1 MINFNDF
8 KKITLAD
15 KPIFDAFYAKYPV
28 VHSDNMFTTMVSWG
42 EYVDY
47 RYLSIEENIV
57 IMTKLKNGNIQFR
70 APLGKQNPTLVH
82 EVLKLAVREGG
93 NIPFVF
99 VDKNTK
105 EWIHASFPKLDFF
118 EDRIFF
124 DYVYLSSDLAE
135 LTGTA
140 YAAIRNRLN
149 KFQKNHTYT
158 FEVVTKN
165 NIDEVQEFLKRW
177 CLWKDC
183 ASDELLE
190 NERKAMA
197 YSMAHFFDLGLSG
210 LAIRINGIIEAIA
223 VFEQMNQNT
232 AVVHYEKGSPDFDGI
247 YKAINR
253 ETAQLLKDKFQYINR
268 ETDMGVPGLRKA
280 KLSYRPHHLVEVF
293 SVEKKNIF
301 F

>member
-1 MINFNDF
+1 MINIDDF

-15 KPIFDAFYAKYPV
+15 KPILDAFYTKYPV

-47 RYLSIEENIV
+47 RYVFIGENIV
-57 IMTKLKNGNIQFR
+57 IMTKLKNGNVQFR
-70 APLGKQNPTLVH
+70 APLGKQNPTLVR

-93 NIPFVF
+93 DTPFVF

-105 EWIHASFPKLDFF
+105 DWIHSLFPKLVFF
-118 EDRIFF
+118 EDRMFF
-124 DYVYLSSDLAE
+124 DYVYLTSDLAE
-135 LTGTA
+135 LKGTA
-140 YAAIRNRLN
+140 YSAIRNRLN

-158 FEVVTKN
+158 FEIVTKN
-165 NIDEVQEFLKRW
+165 NITEVQEFLKRW

-190 NERKAMA
+190 NERKSMA
-197 YSMAHFFDLGLSG
+197 YSMAYFFDLGLSG

-223 VFEQMNQNT
+223 VFEQMNKNT
-232 AVVHYEKGSPDFDGI
+232 AVIHYEKGSPDFDGI

-253 ETAQLLKDKFQYINR
+253 ETAQLLKGKFQYIDR

-293 SVEKKNIF
+293 SIEKKNIMV
-301 F
+301 